1 MTQEFILGGYTKR
14 ENQGIQQIS
23 FDPESVSFS
32 EPTLIAE
39 LENPT
44 YVALNQA
51 QDLLFAIHKEGDQGG
66 IAGFKK
72 VDGQWKLFD
81 TEMGSDVPGCHL
93 TYREASQTVYVANYH
108 LGQIDVYQL
117 TDDQLQHIQVVKH
130 EGNGPHENQ
139 DSSHVHFTGL
149 NKAQDL
155 LFVCDL
161 GADTV
166 TSYTFEAD
174 GQITYAHD
182 IELPGGTGPR
192 HLVLDNEEEYAY
204 VIGELD
210 STTISLKVSDDGVLT
225 FVERYLNIPKEAVE
239 TSNGAA
245 IRITKDNRF
254 LYVSSRF
261 YDAIIGYQLEG
272 EGKLSKIQA
281 LPSHGEIPRDF
292 ILDET
297 EQYLLVPHQD
307 TDNIAIFEINQENGQ
322 LTFVHDETHAPECV
336 CIMPLK

>member
-1 MTQEFILGGYTKR
+1 MTQQYILGGYTNR
-14 ENQGIQQIS
+14 ENKGIHQIS
-23 FDPESVSFS
+23 FDPETVRFG
-32 EPTLIAE
+32 EATLIAE
-39 LENPT
+39 LNNPT

-51 QDLLFAIHKEGDQGG
+51 KDLLFAIHKEDERGG

-72 VDGQWKLFD
+72 VDGQWEHFD
-81 TEMGSDVPGCHL
+81 TIMGSDIPGCHL
-93 TYREASQTVYVANYH
+93 SYREDSQTIYVANYH

-117 TDDQLQHIQVVKH
+117 KDDQLEHIQVVKH
-130 EGNGPHENQ
+130 EGNGPHKNQ
-139 DSSHVHFTGL
+139 ASPHVHYTGL
-149 NKAQDL
+149 NKTQDL

-161 GADTV
+161 GNDTV

-182 IELPGGTGPR
+182 IDLPGGTGPR
-192 HLVLDNEEEYAY
+192 HLVLDNEEEFAY

-210 STTISLKVSDDGVLT
+210 SSTISLKVSKDGEFT
-225 FVERYLNIPKEAVE
+225 FVERYLNIPQEAVE

-245 IRITKDNRF
+245 IRLTKDNRF

-272 EGKLSKIQA
+272 EGKLSKIQS

-297 EQYLLVPHQD
+297 DHYLLVPHQD
-307 TDNIAIFEINQENGQ
+307 TDNIAIFEIDQENGQ
-322 LTFVHDETHAPECV
+322 LTFIHDETHAPECV
-336 CIMPLK
+336 CIMPLQ